1 MLPQRSTLR
10 FLLWPIL
17 CGILAAVIIL
27 QRYPEKFGLNGDTD
41 AANSLLNG
49 TAVSYANA
57 VQRAT
62 PSVVNIYTQTLVN
75 QENHPLLSD
84 PSLRRFLEGRNYQAQ
99 QRLQQSL
106 GSGVIVDNRGYV
118 LTNNHVIAG
127 ADQILVSL
135 YDQRE
140 SLAEIVGTDPETDLA
155 VLRIDLD
162 NIQAIRFGRPESIRV
177 GDVVLAIGNPFGFG
191 QTVTQGIISATG
203 RYGLQLNTYENYL
216 QTDADINPGNSGGPL
231 INVHGELLGIN
242 SAIYSRSG
250 GSQGIG
256 LAIPID
262 SAADVLENIIRHGR
276 VIRGWLGIESRE
288 LLPDMARQLGLTTL
302 QGVIISGVYQESPA
316 ASAGLQPGDVITH
329 INGKALP
336 DGRTGL
342 LRVSRLL
349 PGEQASLNIQR
360 DGQAL
365 SVTIIVGSRPAPPT
379 PSDQQ
384 TPNR

>member
-1 MLPQRSTLR
+1 
-10 FLLWPIL
+10 
-17 CGILAAVIIL
+17 
-27 QRYPEKFGLNGDTD
+27 
-41 AANSLLNG
+41 
-49 TAVSYANA
+49 
-57 VQRAT
+57 
-62 PSVVNIYTQTLVN
+62 VVNIYTQTLVD
-75 QENHPLLSD
+75 QKSHPLFSD
-84 PSLRRFLEGRNYQAQ
+84 PSLRHFLESRNYQAQ

-155 VLRIDLD
+155 VLRINLD
-162 NIQAIRFGRPESIRV
+162 NIEAIRFGRPESIRV

-256 LAIPID
+256 LAIPVD

-276 VIRGWLGIESRE
+276 VIRGWLGIESHE
-288 LLPDMARQLGLTTL
+288 LPPDMARQLGLTAAT
-302 QGVIISGVYQESPA
+302 QGVIISGVYRESPA
-316 ASAGLQPGDVITH
+316 DGAGLQPGDVITH

-336 DGRTGL
+336 DGRTGM

-349 PGEQASLNIQR
+349 PGDQASLNILR
-360 DGQAL
+360 NGQAL
-365 SVTIIVGSRPAPPT
+365 TLEIIVGSRPPPPT
-379 PSDQQ
+379 PSAQQ
-384 TPNR
+384 IPSG

>member
-10 FLLWPIL
+10 FLFWPAL
-17 CGILAAVIIL
+17 CGTLIAIIVL
-27 QRYPEKFGLNGDTD
+27 QRYPEQLGLGSKG
-41 AANSLLNG
+41 AAV
-49 TAVSYANA
+49 TAYHHPTTSYANA
-57 VQRAT
+57 VQRAA
-62 PSVVNIYTQTLVN
+62 PSVVNIYTQTLVTRK
-75 QENHPLLSD
+75 NHPLFSD
-84 PSLRRFLEGRNYQAQ
+84 PSIRRFLEDRNYPAQ

-106 GSGVIVDNRGYV
+106 GSGVIVDSRGYI

-135 YDQRE
+135 HDQRE
-140 SLAEIVGTDPETDLA
+140 SLAEVVGTDPETDLA
-155 VLRIDLD
+155 VLRIALD
-162 NIQAIRFGRPESIRV
+162 SIEAIRFGRPEAIRV

-203 RYGLQLNTYENYL
+203 RYGLRLNTYENYL

-262 SAADVLENIIRHGR
+262 SAADVLEQIIRYGR

-288 LLPDMARQLGLTTL
+288 LAPRMASQLGLSAS
-302 QGVIISGVYQESPA
+302 QGALVSGIYSDSPA
-316 ASAGLQPGDVITH
+316 AQAGLQVGDVITH
-329 INGKALP
+329 INNQPMP
-336 DGRTGL
+336 DGRTGMMQ
-342 LRVSRLL
+342 VSRLV
-349 PGEQASLNIQR
+349 PGETARLRVQR
-360 DGQAL
+360 GEHSIDVAI
-365 SVTIIVGSRPAPPT
+365 VVGSRPLPAPG
-379 PSDQQ
+379 S
-384 TPNR
+384 